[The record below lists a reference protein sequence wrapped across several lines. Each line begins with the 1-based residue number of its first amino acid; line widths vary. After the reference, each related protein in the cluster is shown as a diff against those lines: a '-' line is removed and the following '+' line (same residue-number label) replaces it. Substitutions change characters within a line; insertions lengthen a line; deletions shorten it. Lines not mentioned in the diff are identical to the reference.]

1 MTDDLVDTALALAQL
16 CGSVEALSTR
26 ITSIT
31 CVDLVSLFLAREDN
45 LVGVDDDDVV
55 TSVNMRCVGQ
65 LILDG
70 QNFGN
75 AGSQTAS
82 SQSCSINDI
91 PFASDVARIGH
102 ECCFH

>member
-16 CGSVEALSTR
+16 CGSVEALATG

-55 TSVNMRCVGQ
+55 ATVYCE
-65 LILDG
+65 
-70 QNFGN
+70 
-75 AGSQTAS
+75 
-82 SQSCSINDI
+82 
-91 PFASDVARIGH
+91 RIKATKTQPSAA
-102 ECCFH
+102 CRPL

>member
-16 CGSVEALSTR
+16 CGSVEALATG

-55 TSVNMRCVGQ
+55 ATVYMRSECGLVLSAKQ
-65 LILDG
+65 L
-70 QNFGN
+70 
-75 AGSQTAS
+75 GSLEQRRPTIWSLAS
-82 SQSCSINDI
+82 TTTHSFLAVSLFTEI
-91 PFASDVARIGH
+91 VL
-102 ECCFH
+102 

>member
-16 CGSVEALSTR
+16 CGSVEALATG

-55 TSVNMRCVGQ
+55 ASVYMRSECGLVLSAKQ
-65 LILDG
+65 LGYFRAEAAYNLVAGINHDPLFLG
-70 QNFGN
+70 CFLVYGN
-75 AGSQTAS
+75 SLVT
-82 SQSCSINDI
+82 
-91 PFASDVARIGH
+91 
-102 ECCFH
+102 